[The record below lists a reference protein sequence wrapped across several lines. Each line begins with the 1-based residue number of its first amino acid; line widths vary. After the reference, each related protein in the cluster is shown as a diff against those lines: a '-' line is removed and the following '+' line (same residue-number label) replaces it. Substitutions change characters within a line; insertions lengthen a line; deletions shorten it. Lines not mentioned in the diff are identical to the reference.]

1 MKKYLFLSTMLLS
14 TMLIGGCSLTNQ
26 TSESS
31 STSSAST
38 SVENPTSSI
47 EESST
52 SSASTSVE
60 NSSSINDSTHTVDLV
75 TGDDAY
81 SITGSNVEALSGEDC
96 IILVQETD
104 NALIYPVKGGTVQIK
119 SDADTWTLNIS
130 YDVFEFKNGTDYINS
145 ISSSVRNNFRG
156 TKEDKYTVGTENK
169 VKLDVEFSYFTWG
182 KDEEE
187 ITEDVGFVSLE
198 DLINNNGIDS
208 FGLKFNSTD
217 VNDQNLSTYVKI
229 NKDGTLNFTEKSIG
243 KEFEIEISYGKEK
256 VTQNVLVNDGY
267 NAYDTLSFKELF
279 EDNNIT
285 LINVLRSFDAELQE
299 NQYYYNQMV
308 EEKVPF
314 NTNPDNAARKYQ
326 GSVYY
331 RKFNKESFNSLTI
344 NGNYMSIDGQ
354 NLPKHIPFGSTDKN
368 GKQADY
374 SSLNGTNDIG
384 YNVDFAGTQSGA
396 LGGEEVTITN
406 VYTTPVNVQEG
417 MFRIFNSDD
426 EKEIEGT
433 AVTFKNLDVRGNSK
447 SSDSEDESELYTNS
461 GGFIG
466 VINNGS
472 DVLIENSNFTFF
484 TYGTQVNFD
493 KDVRRSKL
501 TIKDSKFTDTWG
513 PNVVAWRA
521 HEINLENSELAR
533 SGGPA
538 IWCISE
544 LHTADSTNDWV
555 AGVERKTI
563 VNIDIK
569 SELNN
574 YTTASAGWFAAH
586 NISEISFYVSLIEG
600 MVGNVGAL
608 LGSKDAIT
616 YFNSKLV
623 EIGFPE
629 QKQNTILNSNGH
641 YNFISLI
648 QQTSEN
654 DSSKRAYTELSIKG
668 QSGTIAPYSIK
679 EKELTQ
685 LINIVG
691 KDVSVDAYLDKDGMA
706 SKITSVLVA
715 NGITADKIAEV
726 VPNLTLCYYLQKG
739 LIAMGDTKY
748 IEVSVSMGT
757 MGYIGAVLEV
767 NSVK

>member
-1 MKKYLFLSTMLLS
+1 MKKYLFLSTILLS
-14 TMLIGGCSLTNQ
+14 TLLLSGCNLTNQ
-26 TSESS
+26 TTEGG

-38 SVENPTSSI
+38 SVENPT
-47 EESST
+47 T
-52 SSASTSVE
+52 SNG
-60 NSSSINDSTHTVDLV
+60 NSSSVNDSTHTVDLV

-81 SITGSNVEALSGEDC
+81 SITGSNVEILSGEDC

-104 NALIYPVKGGTVQIK
+104 HALIYPVKGGTVQIK

-130 YDVFEFKNGTDYINS
+130 YDFFTFQNGTDYTNS
-145 ISSSVRNNFRG
+145 ISDTVRENFRG
-156 TKEDKYTVGTENK
+156 NKEDKYTVGTKNS
-169 VKLDVEFSYFTWG
+169 VKLDVEFSYFTLV

-187 ITEDVGFVSLE
+187 ISDEVVSVSLE
-198 DLINNNGIDS
+198 DLINNNDIDS
-208 FGLKFNSTD
+208 FGLKFTSTD
-217 VNDQNLSTYVKI
+217 VNEKNLSNYVVV
-229 NKDGTLNFTEKSIG
+229 NEDGTLSFTDKSID

-279 EDNNIT
+279 EDNDIT

-299 NQYYYNQMV
+299 NQYYYNKMV
-308 EEKVPF
+308 EQWVPF

-331 RKFNKESFNSLTI
+331 RKFSKESFNSLTI

-354 NLPKHIPFGSTDKN
+354 NLPKHIPFGTTDKN
-368 GKQADY
+368 GSQADY

-384 YNVDFAGTQSGA
+384 YNVDFTETQSGA
-396 LGGEEVTITN
+396 LGVQIVTIDN
-406 VYTTPVNVQEG
+406 VYKTAVNVQEG

-426 EKEIEGT
+426 KTKIEET
-433 AVTFKNLDVRGNSK
+433 AVTFKNLDVRGNSE
-447 SSDSEDESELYTNS
+447 SSDSDDSDDLYANS

-472 DVLIENSNFTFF
+472 NVLIENSNFTFF

-513 PNVVAWRA
+513 PNIVAWRA

-544 LHTADSTNDWV
+544 LHTADSKNDWV

-563 VNIDIK
+563 VNIDSTSK
-569 SELNN
+569 LDN
-574 YTTASAGWFAAH
+574 YTTASSGWFKAH
-586 NISEISFYVSLIEG
+586 NISGIEQMSSLIEG
-600 MVGNVGAL
+600 MVGNYSSVLGITDKNTIAAL
-608 LGSKDAIT
+608 SSALSK
-616 YFNSKLV
+616 
-623 EIGFPE
+623 IGFPD
-629 QKQNTILNSNGH
+629 QKQNTIYNSKGY
-641 YNFISLI
+641 YNFVSLV
-648 QQTSEN
+648 QETSN
-654 DSSKRAYTELSIKG
+654 DDSSHRAYTELSIKG
-668 QSGTIAPYSIK
+668 QKGNIDPAKYKTTLVNVVGTDIYAQTVADIYSGTGKYAQVSDILAQAGIP
-679 EKELTQ
+679 ED
-685 LINIVG
+685 NIP
-691 KDVSVDAYLDKDGMA
+691 
-706 SKITSVLVA
+706 
-715 NGITADKIAEV
+715 TAAQT
-726 VPNLTLCYYLQKG
+726 LTLCYYLQTY
-739 LIAMGDTKY
+739 LNNMESDTKY
-748 IEVSVSMGT
+748 IELAADMSVAG